1 MKEDLIHGK
10 DDISAQEE
18 AARQGSRIQVQNEHS
33 RRKKGSC
40 SQKSQGQK
48 ETDSLTVDG
57 GSRSNVAFFFMCAE
71 MTERK
76 NSFEKEKHLRKRQ
89 DFNNCYRTGKSWAN
103 RLLVLYVCGNGM
115 DRNRLGISVSKK
127 VGNSVVRHRVMRLVR
142 ESYRLHQQMFNSG
155 LDMAVVARSAAGE
168 ADYQEIRSAFL
179 HLARKAGVLRKG
191 DAVL

>member
-1 MKEDLIHGK
+1 M
-10 DDISAQEE
+10 
-18 AARQGSRIQVQNEHS
+18 
-33 RRKKGSC
+33 
-40 SQKSQGQK
+40 
-48 ETDSLTVDG
+48 
-57 GSRSNVAFFFMCAE
+57 AFFFMCAE

-115 DRNRLGISVSKK
+115 DRNRLGISV
-127 VGNSVVRHRVMRLVR
+127 RHRVMRLVR

-155 LDMAVVARSAAGE
+155 LDMVVVARSAAGE